1 MANKKSTTSNS
12 TGFFASVKAFITDER
27 TCFALGLVLL
37 LCTLYLLLSM
47 ISFFFTG
54 DIDQSIVNS
63 SWSQLGEYSKDIQN
77 WTGARGAFFAEIFI
91 NRWFGLASFTILWF
105 EIGRAHV

>member
-77 WTGARGAFFAEIFI
+77 WPGARGAFLLKSLSIGGLVWHHLPFCGLYLWWHFA
-91 NRWFGLASFTILWF
+91 
-105 EIGRAHV
+105 